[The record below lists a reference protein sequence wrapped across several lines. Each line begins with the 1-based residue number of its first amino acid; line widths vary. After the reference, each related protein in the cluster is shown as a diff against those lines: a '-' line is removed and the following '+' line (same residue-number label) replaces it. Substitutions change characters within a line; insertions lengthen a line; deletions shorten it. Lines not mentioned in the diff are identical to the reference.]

1 MICSFSPIH
10 FTLGISMIKKLQTVS
25 KDTVKMVTMEVLWEY
40 ASFMYYMDL
49 TYVERQYIS
58 A

>member
-1 MICSFSPIH
+1 
-10 FTLGISMIKKLQTVS
+10 MIKKLQTVS